1 MNELSQELDRE
12 IKINLENEAKI
23 RRFECRQASY
33 EEEIKYLYGVIENLE
48 SQKCQFEKDLHSLND
63 QLAESNKQLEKNKKL
78 SDEREEFIVFRESQ
92 LEELEDTVNKLK
104 QQISL
109 SNRMSEPD
117 ERSKSKSRSRSSSRS
132 RTRVDLISLETLSN
146 PRLLDE
152 IITSMEELYRYALG
166 TEKLPNVE
174 IAQHLKDRI
183 TKASEL
189 FLDRLVDEDTA
200 ERTFKKFEDD
210 YNAIVSESLQE
221 VERLRAK
228 VFQIG
233 KSLKGSIVEV
243 RGKELTIL
251 GLEEDLKKSQKESN
265 EIYNTLEYTVDRA
278 EELERNYTTL
288 VDGLR
293 RNLEQIT
300 ANRDYICYLY
310 RVEQTTNRSL
320 ARQKFVLKLANRQ
333 LQNQLANIPAMPIV
347 APPQPVDQIWL
358 VFQ

>member
-1 MNELSQELDRE
+1 
-12 IKINLENEAKI
+12 
-23 RRFECRQASY
+23 
-33 EEEIKYLYGVIENLE
+33 
-48 SQKCQFEKDLHSLND
+48 
-63 QLAESNKQLEKNKKL
+63 
-78 SDEREEFIVFRESQ
+78 
-92 LEELEDTVNKLK
+92 
-104 QQISL
+104 
-109 SNRMSEPD
+109 
-117 ERSKSKSRSRSSSRS
+117 
-132 RTRVDLISLETLSN
+132 
-146 PRLLDE
+146 
-152 IITSMEELYRYALG
+152 MEELYRYALG
-166 TEKLPNVE
+166 TEKLPNAE
-174 IAQHLKDRI
+174 TAQHLKDRI

-200 ERTFKKFEDD
+200 EQTFRKFEDEYD
-210 YNAIVSESLQE
+210 EIVSESMQE
-221 VERLRAK
+221 VERLRAE

-233 KSLKGSIVEV
+233 ESLEGALVEM
-243 RGKELTIL
+243 RDKDLTIL

-288 VDGLR
+288 VNGLR

-300 ANRDYICYLY
+300 ANRDYIFYLY

>member
-1 MNELSQELDRE
+1 
-12 IKINLENEAKI
+12 
-23 RRFECRQASY
+23 
-33 EEEIKYLYGVIENLE
+33 
-48 SQKCQFEKDLHSLND
+48 LND

-78 SDEREEFIVFRESQ
+78 SDEREEFIVFQESQ

-109 SNRMSEPD
+109 SNRMSESEP
-117 ERSKSKSRSRSSSRS
+117 KSRSRSSSRTRS
-132 RTRVDLISLETLSN
+132 RVDLISLETLSN

-166 TEKLPNVE
+166 TEKLPNAE
-174 IAQHLKDRI
+174 TAQHLKDRI

-200 ERTFKKFEDD
+200 EQTFRKFEDEYD
-210 YNAIVSESLQE
+210 EIVSESMQE
-221 VERLRAK
+221 VERLRAE

-233 KSLKGSIVEV
+233 ESLEGALVEM
-243 RGKELTIL
+243 RDKDLTIL

-300 ANRDYICYLY
+300 ANRDYIFYLY